1 MSAMLEKARANRTRA
16 LRFHAMRNAL
26 LTDSFGPL
34 GAEFAGAA
42 PDLPHPLFVSTRMAD
57 EPHAA

>member
-26 LTDSFGPL
+26 LTDGFGPV
-34 GAEFAGAA
+34 GGDATA
-42 PDLPHPLFVSTRMAD
+42 PDAPHPLFVSSRRVD